1 MAVFKRDKGET
12 YYYEFELF
20 GQRYKK
26 STRCKNKRDAEAIKA
41 AARLKVINDRA
52 GIQSSRPPAS
62 TLREFKNTFFDWVNS
77 NSKTNYY
84 LTLFNKLLLFEKLAE
99 APIDRIDEPLIE
111 AYKTW
116 ALNGDKTVNRKPL
129 PKETIN
135 RCVGALRKALR
146 YARFK
151 LKLIDKL
158 PLFDMYQGTAEPRE
172 YVFSQEDYEHW
183 LNSSPEPLKS
193 ASILARNCGICRGE
207 ILALQKDCV
216 ALLEM
221 PDKDG
226 FFGEIEVRRGLKRNC
241 RRRTLKI
248 NRPMRDVL
256 QALIAKSSCA
266 HVFTTPD
273 NAEEPLSKGTFVGQA
288 RRMKAKGG
296 FHKESG
302 LHTLRHTFLTEMGEL
317 TDPFTLQRIAGHN
330 QIKTTMG
337 YVHPEKRTMASAFK
351 KLFGNGQAVA
361 VINEVVLS
369 STQLACLLAG
379 EVVLL
384 AVPAGS
390 TELRLKSTQEPTPPQ
405 ISHTENA
412 ARV

>member
-1 MAVFKRDKGET
+1 MALSKRGET

-26 STRCKNKRDAEAIKA
+26 STRCKNKRDAEAIEA

-52 GIQSSRPPAS
+52 GIQSSRPPAP
-62 TLREFKNTFFDWVNS
+62 TLREFRHTFFDWVNS
-77 NSKTNYY
+77 NSKSDYY
-84 LTLFNKLLLFEKLAE
+84 LKKFNKLLLFPKLADT
-99 APIDRIDEPLIE
+99 PIDRIDEPLIE
-111 AYKTW
+111 AFKSW
-116 ALNGDKTVNRKPL
+116 ALKGDETVNRKPFS
-129 PKETIN
+129 KETIN

-146 YARFK
+146 YAHFK

-158 PLFDMYQGTAEPRE
+158 PLFDMYEGTAQPRE

-207 ILALQKDCV
+207 MLALQRDCV

-221 PDKDG
+221 PDNDG

-248 NRPMRDVL
+248 TRQMRDVL
-256 QALIAKSSCA
+256 QALIAKSKCA

-273 NAEEPLSKGTFVGQA
+273 NAEQPLTKSTLARQA
-288 RRMKAKGG
+288 DRMKAKGR

-317 TDPFTLQRIAGHN
+317 TDAFTLQRIAGHN
-330 QIKTTMG
+330 QIETTMR
-337 YVHPEKRTMASAFK
+337 YVHPQKRAIESAFK
-351 KLFGNGQAVA
+351 KLFGNGQAAA

-405 ISHTENA
+405 ISPTEDA